1 MSTTSLSLDQFR
13 ALMIAAGY
21 HQVVERQWAPG
32 IVLDTHTHPF
42 EANAIVV
49 QGEMWLGEPGG
60 AERRLTVGDTFH
72 LAPEIP
78 HTERYCPTQGAT
90 YWVARK
96 DPVPAPSA

>member
-1 MSTTSLSLDQFR
+1 MSTTTLTLDQFR
-13 ALMIAAGY
+13 ALMTAAGY
-21 HQVVERQWAPG
+21 HQVIERQWAPG
-32 IVLDTHTHPF
+32 TVLDTHTHPF

-60 AERRLTVGDTFH
+60 AERHLKVGDTFH

-78 HTERYCPTQGAT
+78 HTERYCPAQGAT

-96 DPVPAPSA
+96 DTVAAPSA